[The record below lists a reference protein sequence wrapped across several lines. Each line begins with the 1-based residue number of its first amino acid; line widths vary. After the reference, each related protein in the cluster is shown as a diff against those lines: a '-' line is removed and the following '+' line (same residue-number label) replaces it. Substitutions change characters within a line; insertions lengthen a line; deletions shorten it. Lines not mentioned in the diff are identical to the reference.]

1 MKVSSALRAE
11 RSRLYDELLAEHM
24 IMRRGAALVAV
35 SFANLA
41 DGQPVD
47 VRTLVSTSR
56 WLIDYIRSHHGSEDE
71 ELWPALR
78 DLFPTAVAEL
88 DEMLVEHQALDAELH
103 ALARAVDAIDA
114 REITG
119 GRAEV
124 LVVVSEAAMSGLP
137 SAQRVREILTRHFDE
152 EEPVLLELFPQV
164 PDADLTRVR
173 EGIFHGGFR
182 GSPHL
187 VLGLME
193 DPDRIPGYTAVL
205 SAFPASVRWLRPV
218 LLARYRSTK
227 KALAVTTYLDRI

>member
-1 MKVSSALRAE
+1 MLRTE
-11 RSRLYDELLAEHM
+11 RSRMYEELLAEHT

-56 WLIDYIRSHHGSEDE
+56 WLIDYVRSHHGSEDE
-71 ELWPALR
+71 QLWPVLS
-78 DLFPTAVAEL
+78 DLFSPAVAEL
-88 DEMLVEHQALDAELH
+88 DRMVAEHQALDAELH
-103 ALARAVDAIDA
+103 TLARVVDAIAA
-114 REITG
+114 REIAG

-137 SAQRVREILTRHFDE
+137 SAQRVHDILTRHFDE
-152 EEPVLLELFPQV
+152 EEPVLLELFAQV
-164 PDADLTRVR
+164 PDADLARVR
-173 EGIFHGGFR
+173 NGIFHGDFR
-182 GSPHL
+182 VSPHL

-193 DPDRIPGYTAVL
+193 DPDRIPGYAAVL
-205 SAFPASVRWLRPV
+205 RAFPASVRWLRPV

-227 KALAVTTYLDRI
+227 KALAVTTFLDRI

>member
-1 MKVSSALRAE
+1 MTVSSALRAE
-11 RSRLYDELLAEHM
+11 RSRMYDELLAEHT

-56 WLIDYIRSHHGSEDE
+56 WLIEYVRSHHGSEDE
-71 ELWPALR
+71 QFWPALG
-78 DLFPTAVAEL
+78 DVFPAAVAEL
-88 DEMLVEHQALDAELH
+88 DRMVVEHQALDAELH
-103 ALARAVDAIDA
+103 TLARAVDAIDA

-152 EEPVLLELFPQV
+152 EEPILLELFPQL
-164 PDADLTRVR
+164 PDADLARVR
-173 EGIFHGGFR
+173 NGIFHGDFR
-182 GSPHL
+182 VSPHL

-193 DPDRIPGYTAVL
+193 DPVRIPGYTDVL

-227 KALAVTTYLDRI
+227 KALAVTTFLDRV

>member
-1 MKVSSALRAE
+1 MYE
-11 RSRLYDELLAEHM
+11 ELLAEHT

-47 VRTLVSTSR
+47 VKTLVSTSR
-56 WLIDYIRSHHGSEDE
+56 WLIEYVRSHHGSEDE
-71 ELWPALR
+71 RLWPALS
-78 DLFPTAVAEL
+78 DLFPPAVAEL
-88 DEMLVEHQALDAELH
+88 DRMLAEHQALDAELH
-103 ALARAVDAIDA
+103 TLSRVVDAIAA

-137 SAQRVREILTRHFDE
+137 SAQRVHEILTRHFDE

-164 PDADLTRVR
+164 PDAEVARVR
-173 EGIFHGGFR
+173 NGIFHGDFR
-182 GSPHL
+182 SSPHL

-193 DPDRIPGYTAVL
+193 DPDRIPGYAAVL

>member
-1 MKVSSALRAE
+1 MYE
-11 RSRLYDELLAEHM
+11 ELLAEHT

-47 VRTLVSTSR
+47 VRALVSTSR
-56 WLIDYIRSHHGSEDE
+56 WLIEYVRSHHGSEGE
-71 ELWPALR
+71 QLWPALS
-78 DLFPTAVAEL
+78 DLFPPAVAEL
-88 DEMLVEHQALDAELH
+88 DRMVAEHQALEAELH
-103 ALARAVDAIDA
+103 TLSRVVDAIAA

-137 SAQRVREILTRHFDE
+137 SAQRVHEILTRHFDE
-152 EEPVLLELFPQV
+152 EEPVLLELFAQV
-164 PDADLTRVR
+164 PDSDLARVR
-173 EGIFHGGFR
+173 NGIFHGDFR
-182 GSPHL
+182 ASPHL

-193 DPDRIPGYTAVL
+193 DPDRIPGYAAVL

>member
-1 MKVSSALRAE
+1 MTVSSALRVE
-11 RSRLYDELLAEHM
+11 RARMYDELLAEHT

-56 WLIDYIRSHHGSEDE
+56 WLIEYVRSHHGSEDKQ
-71 ELWPALR
+71 LWPALS
-78 DLFPTAVAEL
+78 DLFPAAVAEL
-88 DEMLVEHQALDAELH
+88 DRMIVEHQALDAELH
-103 ALARAVDAIDA
+103 TLARAVDAIDA

-119 GRAEV
+119 GRDEV

-164 PDADLTRVR
+164 PDSDLARVR
-173 EGIFHGGFR
+173 KGIFHGGFR
-182 GSPHL
+182 CSAHL

-193 DPDRIPGYTAVL
+193 DPDRIPGYAAVL

-227 KALAVTTYLDRI
+227 KALAVSTYLDRI

>member
-1 MKVSSALRAE
+1 MTVSSTLRSE
-11 RSRLYDELLAEHM
+11 RSRIYDELLAEHT

-47 VRTLVSTSR
+47 VGTLVSTSR
-56 WLIDYIRSHHGSEDE
+56 WLIEYVRSHHGSEE
-71 ELWPALR
+71 EQLWPALSE
-78 DLFPTAVAEL
+78 LFPAAVAEL
-88 DEMLVEHQALDAELH
+88 DRMVIEHQALDAELH
-103 ALARAVDAIDA
+103 TLTRAVDAIDA

-119 GRAEV
+119 GPAEV
-124 LVVVSEAAMSGLP
+124 LVVVSEAAMTGLP

-152 EEPVLLELFPQV
+152 EEPVLLELFTQV
-164 PDADLTRVR
+164 PDGDLARVR
-173 EGIFHGGFR
+173 NGIFR
-182 GSPHL
+182 GDSRVSPHL

-193 DPDRIPGYTAVL
+193 DPDRIPGYAAVL

-227 KALAVTTYLDRI
+227 KALAVTTFLDRV